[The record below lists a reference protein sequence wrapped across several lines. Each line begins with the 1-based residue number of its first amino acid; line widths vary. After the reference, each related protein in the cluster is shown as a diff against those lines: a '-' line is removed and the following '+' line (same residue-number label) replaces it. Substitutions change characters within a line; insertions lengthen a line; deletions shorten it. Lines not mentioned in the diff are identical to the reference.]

1 MLYSVSRR
9 LEVYANV
16 ERTPDTE
23 IATTYYDYVSLYI
36 DSLRMHQD
44 KLRDEILWV
53 YYYAIIFTV
62 LHAYSLDSLYSIELS
77 NKY

>member
-1 MLYSVSRR
+1 MRCVPLNIFVSLVYNVSRR

-23 IATTYYDYVSLYI
+23 IATTYYDYMSLYI

-44 KLRDEILWV
+44 NLRDEIL
-53 YYYAIIFTV
+53 
-62 LHAYSLDSLYSIELS
+62 
-77 NKY
+77 